1 MSQEENTLKKGTIGN
16 PYSHSE
22 YLQLLYDK
30 QWKGGFVRIN
40 PTTIVYV
47 YPDGKAS
54 KSSVWNIDGT
64 KFNSGSDFFNSGSG
78 SGSGSGIGSGS
89 GSGSGSETESGS
101 GYNPRDF
108 IASGHKNV
116 ILCNGEFTCNVGLKW
131 SDGFYFENTHECT
144 ARLESRVEEIS
155 VKDVEKNHEII
166 SGITLQASWN
176 SAYSI
181 SVSLKIILDPSEK
194 CIQDSA
200 CVTIEESDKDLKG
213 Y

>member
-1 MSQEENTLKKGTIGN
+1 M
-16 PYSHSE
+16 
-22 YLQLLYDK
+22 
-30 QWKGGFVRIN
+30 
-40 PTTIVYV
+40 
-47 YPDGKAS
+47 
-54 KSSVWNIDGT
+54 
-64 KFNSGSDFFNSGSG
+64 
-78 SGSGSGIGSGS
+78 
-89 GSGSGSETESGS
+89 
-101 GYNPRDF
+101 
-108 IASGHKNV
+108 
-116 ILCNGEFTCNVGLKW
+116 
-131 SDGFYFENTHECT
+131 
-144 ARLESRVEEIS
+144 ESRVEEIS